1 MTGTRKSIPIIIYHT
16 AQYAMYAYCIFAF
29 LSLAIS
35 VCGELG
41 MPISMGHMVLTVEH
55 LLLQLTPIVLWAM
68 FSLALPA
75 DTRLLR
81 YCSKVVTIC
90 YMLTF
95 ILGLCFR
102 SNLVTMTED
111 GQTPQMVTVLTWIQG
126 TIGLLSVIASL
137 MAGCHLYSKYKGNMH
152 KLGIALVMVFL
163 VWLAGSNIIPS
174 AVFYLA
180 GNTQQTAI
188 TCVNIIIEVSSTS
201 VYIYAYYMMCR
212 AINDGVQDTPRDK
225 TM

>member
-1 MTGTRKSIPIIIYHT
+1 
-16 AQYAMYAYCIFAF
+16 MYAYCIFAF

-41 MPISMGHMVLTVEH
+41 MPISMGRMVLTVEH

-111 GQTPQMVTVLTWIQG
+111 GQTPQMVTLLTRIQG
-126 TIGLLSVIASL
+126 AIGLLSVIASL
-137 MAGCHLYSKYKGNMH
+137 MAGCHLYSKYRGNMR
-152 KLGIALVMVFL
+152 KLGIALILVFM
-163 VWLAGSNIIPS
+163 VWLICSNLLPV

-180 GNTQQTAI
+180 GNTRQTALI
-188 TCVNIIIEVSSTS
+188 SVNIISMITTTS
-201 VYIYAYYMMCR
+201 AYIYAYYMMYR
-212 AINDGVQDTPRDK
+212 AIK
-225 TM
+225 TK

>member
-1 MTGTRKSIPIIIYHT
+1 
-16 AQYAMYAYCIFAF
+16 MYAYCIFALF
-29 LSLAIS
+29 ALAIS

-55 LLLQLTPIVLWAM
+55 LLLRLTPIVLWAM

-95 ILGLCFR
+95 VLGLCFR

-111 GQTPQMVTVLTWIQG
+111 GQAPQMVTLLTWIQG
-126 TIGLLSVIASL
+126 TIGVLSVIASL
-137 MAGCHLYSKYKGNMH
+137 MAGYHLYSKYKGNMH
-152 KLGIALVMVFL
+152 KLGIALVIVFL

-188 TCVNIIIEVSSTS
+188 TCVNIIIEVSSTA
-201 VYIYAYYMMCR
+201 VYIYTYHMMCR
-212 AINDGVQDTPRDK
+212 AINDGVQDAPRDK

>member
-1 MTGTRKSIPIIIYHT
+1 
-16 AQYAMYAYCIFAF
+16 
-29 LSLAIS
+29 
-35 VCGELG
+35 

-55 LLLQLTPIVLWAM
+55 LLLRLTPIVLWAM

-111 GQTPQMVTVLTWIQG
+111 GQTPQMVTLLTRIQG

-137 MAGCHLYSKYKGNMH
+137 MAGCHLVSKYKGNMH

-212 AINDGVQDTPRDK
+212 AINDGVQDAPRDK

>member
-1 MTGTRKSIPIIIYHT
+1 
-16 AQYAMYAYCIFAF
+16 
-29 LSLAIS
+29 
-35 VCGELG
+35 
-41 MPISMGHMVLTVEH
+41 MPISMGRMVLTVEH
-55 LLLQLTPIVLWAM
+55 LLLRLTPIVLWAM

-111 GQTPQMVTVLTWIQG
+111 GQTPQMVTLLTRIQG

-188 TCVNIIIEVSSTS
+188 TCVNIIIEVSSTA
-201 VYIYAYYMMCR
+201 VYIYTYHMMCR
-212 AINDGVQDTPRDK
+212 AINDAMQDAPRDN
-225 TM
+225 TI

>member
-1 MTGTRKSIPIIIYHT
+1 
-16 AQYAMYAYCIFAF
+16 MYAYCIFAV

-41 MPISMGHMVLTVEH
+41 MPISMGRMVLTVEH

-81 YCSKVVTIC
+81 HCSEMVTIY

-102 SNLVTMTED
+102 YDLVTMTED
-111 GQTPQMVTVLTWIQG
+111 GQTPQMVTLLTRIQG
-126 TIGLLSVIASL
+126 AIGLLSVIASL
-137 MAGCHLYSKYKGNMH
+137 MAGSICTASIR
-152 KLGIALVMVFL
+152 GICTNWA
-163 VWLAGSNIIPS
+163 
-174 AVFYLA
+174 
-180 GNTQQTAI
+180 
-188 TCVNIIIEVSSTS
+188 
-201 VYIYAYYMMCR
+201 
-212 AINDGVQDTPRDK
+212 
-225 TM
+225 

>member
-1 MTGTRKSIPIIIYHT
+1 MTRTRKSIPIIIYHT

-55 LLLQLTPIVLWAM
+55 LLLRLTPIVLWAM

-111 GQTPQMVTVLTWIQG
+111 GQTPQMVTVLT
-126 TIGLLSVIASL
+126 
-137 MAGCHLYSKYKGNMH
+137 
-152 KLGIALVMVFL
+152 
-163 VWLAGSNIIPS
+163 
-174 AVFYLA
+174 
-180 GNTQQTAI
+180 
-188 TCVNIIIEVSSTS
+188 
-201 VYIYAYYMMCR
+201 
-212 AINDGVQDTPRDK
+212 
-225 TM
+225 